1 MVNDANLI
9 PVRAGFIP
17 LIDCAPL
24 IVAASEGFAAAHGI
38 DLVLQR
44 ETSWANIR
52 DKVAVGH
59 LDVAHMLAPMPIAQN
74 LGLGPLPAPMIAPM
88 ALGSGV
94 NTMTV
99 SRALQQDLAANGVTM
114 TTSVGA
120 RARAIAELATV
131 YAARPGGRLTF
142 GIVHPHSMHFYE
154 LAYWLASAGL
164 APQRDYA
171 LAVVPPSLMAD
182 ALASG
187 QIDGFCVG
195 EPWGSVAVSRG
206 VGEIL
211 VTKNEI
217 WAGGPEKVLGMR
229 ADWAMANETTLRA
242 VLQAVY
248 HACVWCD
255 APENAGRVA
264 ALLSAPQYLDQPGAV
279 LERALQVPPDKTA
292 PRPLRFAAQGATFP
306 WVSHALWIY
315 AQMLRFGQTEHGSA
329 HIAAVSTTYRPDL
342 YRSAIAPLG
351 IAVPSANAKIEGAL
365 DAPSAVASAN
375 GRLFLGPDC
384 FFDGR
389 QFDPHALEAY
399 LANPTA

>member
-1 MVNDANLI
+1 MAANVNLE

-24 IVAASEGFAAAHGI
+24 IVAATQGFAAAQGI
-38 DLVLQR
+38 NLILQR

-74 LGLGPLPAPMIAPM
+74 LGLGPLPARMIAPM

-99 SRALQQDLAANGVTM
+99 SRALHQDLAANGVTI

-120 RARAIAELATV
+120 RARAIAELATD

-182 ALASG
+182 ALAGG
-187 QIDGFCVG
+187 QIDGFCAG
-195 EPWGSVAVSRG
+195 EPWGSVAVARG
-206 VGEIL
+206 VGDIL
-211 VTKNEI
+211 VTKYEI
-217 WAGGPEKVLGMR
+217 WAAGPEKVLGMR
-229 ADWAMANETTLRA
+229 GDWAIANETTLRA

-248 HACVWCD
+248 QACVWCD
-255 APENAGRVA
+255 APENAGRVT
-264 ALLSAPQYLDQPGAV
+264 ALLSAAQYLDQPGAI
-279 LERALQVPPDKTA
+279 LERALQVPADERA

-306 WVSHALWIY
+306 WVSHAMWIY
-315 AQMLRFGQTEHGSA
+315 AQMLRFGQIDRASTQS
-329 HIAAVSTTYRPDL
+329 AAVRDTYRPDL
-342 YRSAIAPLG
+342 YRAAIAPLG

-365 DAPSAVASAN
+365 DGPTAVASAN
-375 GRLFLGPDC
+375 GRLFLGPDR

-389 QFDPHALEAY
+389 HFDPEAIDVY
-399 LANPTA
+399 LSDGAV